1 MGDSMS
7 TIINATTTNG
17 VVIQP
22 DNSGSLV
29 LQTNSG
35 TTALTI
41 STAQDTTLAGKL
53 TTASSGIQFSD
64 ASTQTA
70 AASPYVLK
78 NRIINGDMRI
88 DQRRAGASVTPTSDD
103 TYTLDRWI
111 ARLSQSSKYS
121 AQQVSDAP
129 NEFINSI
136 KITSLSSYSVTSSDY
151 FQIGQYVEGLNAQD
165 LMWGTANAK
174 TVTLSFWVKSS
185 LTGTFGGTIFGY
197 QTGTPS
203 YPFSYTILAANTW
216 EQKTV
221 TITGPT
227 SGTFNTNNSG
237 CFTVLFSFGV
247 GSSLSGTANTW
258 NYSTLYRAPT
268 GATSVVG
275 TNGATFYI
283 TGVQL
288 EQNTS
293 ATPFERR
300 MYNQELANCQR
311 YCEVIKPTGAVTY
324 AQIAVGQCE
333 ASTSGTVG
341 YFYQVAKRA
350 APTVTYDTASKYVVT
365 ASGGGATTVTSI
377 STARADTTSL
387 AIGFGVA
394 SGLTGG
400 NATRLLDNNTN
411 NPLTIISSEL

>member
-1 MGDSMS
+1 MTVSISG
-7 TIINATTTNG
+7 TNG
-17 VVIQP
+17 ITFP
-22 DNSGSLV
+22 DNSL
-29 LQTNSG
+29 
-35 TTALTI
+35 
-41 STAQDTTLAGKL
+41 
-53 TTASSGIQFSD
+53 
-64 ASTQTA
+64 QTA
-70 AASPYVLK
+70 AASPFGLK

-121 AQQVSDAP
+121 VQQVYDAP

-197 QTGTPS
+197 QTGIPS

-288 EQNTS
+288 EIGST

-300 MYNQELANCQR
+300 MYGQELANCQR
-311 YCEVIKPTGAVTY
+311 Y
-324 AQIAVGQCE
+324 
-333 ASTSGTVG
+333 
-341 YFYQVAKRA
+341 YQVLGGSNLSFYTEEYISGNSIYLTGNGEFKVNMRS
-350 APTVTYDTASKYVVT
+350 APTVTLSGAYTTVNMTGSPVYVLNDNNFN
-365 ASGGGATTVTSI
+365 AYWQGGASAGRALFHLNAG
-377 STARADTTSL
+377 STL
-387 AIGFGVA
+387 NF
-394 SGLTGG
+394 
-400 NATRLLDNNTN
+400 
-411 NPLTIISSEL
+411 SSEL